1 MADHDR
7 ATDKDRAGSRPTT
20 IAALRDAM
28 VARRAT
34 LPKRLAQVA
43 DYAMAAPD
51 ELAFGSIA
59 AIAARCGVQ
68 PSTLVR
74 FGQAFG
80 FPGFSDLQHLFR
92 ERLRDRVPSYAD
104 RLEAL
109 RAPDGGVPHAAV
121 LLDGF
126 TDAAI
131 RSLETSRHCLDA
143 ATLDQAVALLANADT
158 IYLVGQR
165 RSFPATAMTSYLF
178 GKLGIRHVLGGSA
191 LGTDTETIAFARPID
206 AAIVVSF
213 TPYTPATVALAAV
226 LERASVP
233 IVAITD
239 SPFSPLDSGGRGFR
253 FEVAETD
260 FQGFRALSATFALL
274 MSLALGIAETRSI
287 RSSAGSGQGSSDPG

>member
-1 MADHDR
+1 MADLDR
-7 ATDKDRAGSRPTT
+7 AIHQPRTAPRPASF
-20 IAALRDAM
+20 AALRDAM
-28 VARRAT
+28 LARRPT

-51 ELAFGSIA
+51 ELAFGSTA
-59 AIAARCGVQ
+59 AVAARCGVQ

-74 FGQAFG
+74 FGQTFG

-109 RAPDGGVPHAAV
+109 RAPDGGPPHAAV

-131 RSLETSRHCLDA
+131 RSLEASRHCLDA
-143 ATLDQAVALLANADT
+143 ASLDQAVALLANADT

-178 GKLGIRHVLGGSA
+178 GKLGIRHVLTGSA
-191 LGTDTETIAFARPID
+191 LGTDAETIAFARPID

-213 TPYTPATVALAAV
+213 TPYTPATVALAAA

-233 IVAITD
+233 TVAITD
-239 SPFSPLDSGGRGFR
+239 SPFSPLVSGTSGFR
-253 FEVAETD
+253 FELAETD
-260 FQGFRALSATFALL
+260 FQGFRALSATLALL
-274 MSLALGIAETRSI
+274 MTLALGVAETRSLRLPI
-287 RSSAGSGQGSSDPG
+287 PPSRT

>member
-1 MADHDR
+1 MSNLNQAIHQPR
-7 ATDKDRAGSRPTT
+7 AAPRPASF
-20 IAALRDAM
+20 AALRDAM
-28 VARRAT
+28 LARRST

-51 ELAFGSIA
+51 ELAFGSTA
-59 AIAARCGVQ
+59 AVATRCGVQ

-109 RAPDGGVPHAAV
+109 RAPDGGPPHAAV

-131 RSLETSRHCLDA
+131 RSLEASRHCLDA
-143 ATLDQAVALLANADT
+143 ASLDQAVALLANADT
-158 IYLVGQR
+158 IYLLGQR

-178 GKLGIRHVLGGSA
+178 GKLGIRHVLTGSA
-191 LGTDTETIAFARPID
+191 LGTDAETIAFARPTD

-213 TPYTPATVALAAV
+213 TPYTPATVALAAA
-226 LERASVP
+226 LERAAVP

-239 SPFSPLDSGGRGFR
+239 SPFSPLVSGTNGFR

-260 FQGFRALSATFALL
+260 FQGFRALSATLALL
-274 MSLALGIAETRSI
+274 MTLALGVAETRSL
-287 RSSAGSGQGSSDPG
+287 